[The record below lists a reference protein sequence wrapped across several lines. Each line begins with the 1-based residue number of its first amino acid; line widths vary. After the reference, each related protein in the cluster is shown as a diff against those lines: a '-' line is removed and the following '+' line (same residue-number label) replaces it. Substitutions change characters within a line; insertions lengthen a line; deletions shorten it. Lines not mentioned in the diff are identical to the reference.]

1 MRAGTR
7 WLGVAAG
14 VAAGALVLTACGG
27 SSDDGAAADGTITL
41 TISTFNEFGYD
52 QLIQEYMDE
61 NPGIVVEQT
70 KASTGDELREKIIT
84 GLAASSGLTD
94 VVAVDVSWLPE
105 LMEYSDLFVD
115 LSSEDVEGRWPEW
128 KLADATT
135 ADGEL
140 IGYGTDIGPEVI
152 AYRADL
158 FEAAG
163 LPSDR
168 ESVAALLG
176 GDDATWDTYLEVG
189 QQFTDATGIAWFDS
203 ADAVYEGMINQLANP
218 YEDDDDTLIALEN
231 PDVRA
236 YYDTVTDAAAA
247 GLSAGLSQWSTD
259 WQAAFQG
266 DQFATMLAPSWM
278 LNTIAGNSAGS
289 DAVWDIADVFPGG
302 GGNWGGSYLA
312 VPTQSAH
319 PDEAQALAAWLTAP
333 EQQARAFEAS
343 GNFPSAT
350 EAQAADAVTS
360 LVNAD
365 FNDAPTGEIYAS
377 AAAGIESTAHKG
389 PLFFALTDAMRDA
402 IDRVDVAK
410 TDDAE
415 SSWNKFVSEVESLG

>member
-1 MRAGTR
+1 M
-7 WLGVAAG
+7 AAG
-14 VAAGALVLTACGG
+14 VVAGALVLTACGG
-27 SSDDGAAADGTITL
+27 SDGDDAAADGKITL

-52 QLIQEYMDE
+52 ELIEEYMADH
-61 NPGIVVEQT
+61 PDVVVEQT

-84 GLAASSGLTD
+84 GLAAGSGLTD

-105 LMEYSDLFVD
+105 LMEYSDRFVD
-115 LSSEDVEGRWPEW
+115 LSSADVEDRWPDW
-128 KLADATT
+128 KLSDATT
-135 ADGEL
+135 ADGQL

-158 FEAAG
+158 FAAAG
-163 LPSDR
+163 LPTDR
-168 ESVAALLG
+168 AAVAELLG
-176 GDDATWDTYLEVG
+176 GDDATWESYLEVG
-189 QQFTDATGIAWFDS
+189 TSFTESTGIAWFDS

-218 YEDDDDTLIALEN
+218 YESDDDELVALDTPE
-231 PDVRA
+231 VRE
-236 YYDTVTDAAAA
+236 YYDTVTDAADA

-266 DQFATMLAPSWM
+266 DEFATMLAPSWM

-312 VPTQSAH
+312 VPTQSDH
-319 PDEAQALAAWLTAP
+319 PDEARELAAWLTAP
-333 EQQARAFEAS
+333 EQQVRAFEVS

-350 EAQAADAVTS
+350 DALTDEAVTS
-360 LVNAD
+360 LVNES
-365 FNDAPTGEIYAS
+365 FNSAPTGEIYAS
-377 AAAGIESTAHKG
+377 AASGIESTAHKG

>member
-1 MRAGTR
+1 
-7 WLGVAAG
+7 

-27 SSDDGAAADGTITL
+27 SGDEAAEDGTITL
-41 TISTFNEFGYD
+41 SISTFNEFGYD
-52 QLIQEYMDE
+52 ELIEEYMADH
-61 NPGIVVEQT
+61 PGVVVEQT

-84 GLAASSGLTD
+84 GLAAGSGLTD

-105 LMEYSDLFVD
+105 LMEYSDRFVD

-128 KLADATT
+128 KTAGATT

-158 FEAAG
+158 FAAAG
-163 LPSDR
+163 LPTDR
-168 ESVAALLG
+168 AAVAELLG
-176 GDDATWDTYLEVG
+176 GDDATWETYLQVG
-189 QQFTDATGIAWFDS
+189 QQFTDATGTAWFDS
-203 ADAVYEGMINQLANP
+203 ADAIYEGMINQLDNP
-218 YEDDDDTLIALEN
+218 YESDDDELIALDN
-231 PDVRA
+231 PEVRE
-236 YYDTVTDAAAA
+236 YYDTVTDAAAN

-266 DQFATMLAPSWM
+266 DEFATMLAPSWM

-312 VPTQSAH
+312 VPTQSKH
-319 PDEAQALAAWLTAP
+319 PEEARELAAWLTAP
-333 EQQARAFEAS
+333 EQQVRAFEVS

-350 EAQAADAVTS
+350 DALTDPTVTA
-360 LVNAD
+360 LVNED
-365 FNDAPTGEIYAS
+365 FNNAPTGEIYAN
-377 AAAGIESTAHKG
+377 AASGIESVAHKG
-389 PLFFALTDAMRDA
+389 PKFFALTDAMRDA

-415 SSWNKFVSEVESLG
+415 SSWKKFVSEVESLG